1 MEQVKP
7 KSSSSTKKWLIGCG
21 IGCGAILLIVIILV
35 MSGFFFIRNI
45 VEGFKS
51 SEVLMDTLVEQ
62 HGQIQEYCPSPDGEI
77 KPQHLEAFLA
87 VREAMVPVRE
97 ELEMS
102 FRILQDRDD

>member
-1 MEQVKP
+1 MEQVKT

-35 MSGFFFIRNI
+35 MGGFFFIRNI

-62 HGQIQEYCPSPDGEI
+62 LMAKDT
-77 KPQHLEAFLA
+77 
-87 VREAMVPVRE
+87 
-97 ELEMS
+97 
-102 FRILQDRDD
+102 